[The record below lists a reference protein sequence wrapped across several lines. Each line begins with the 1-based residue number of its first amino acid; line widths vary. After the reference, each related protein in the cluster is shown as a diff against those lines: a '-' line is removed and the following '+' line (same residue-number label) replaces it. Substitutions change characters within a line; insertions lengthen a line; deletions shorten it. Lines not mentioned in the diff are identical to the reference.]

1 MPVKVGVPVSQK
13 FAVHFIRAK
22 GRKDS
27 LRYKGHLFQKC
38 KLTLWTQME
47 QLRLMPLAQEQRVS
61 LEMLMIPYD
70 HITSLKLFDKIRVF
84 PSLNHRNPVANE
96 THCKALLFA

>member
-1 MPVKVGVPVSQK
+1 
-13 FAVHFIRAK
+13 
-22 GRKDS
+22 
-27 LRYKGHLFQKC
+27 
-38 KLTLWTQME
+38 
-47 QLRLMPLAQEQRVS
+47 
-61 LEMLMIPYD
+61 MLMIPYD